1 MNRKK
6 TYKQIREV
14 HKVKQKEIKKFSRGL
29 RVDPKIEKREMGLYF
44 GSVWG
49 VNDASVPFNGKRDEE
64 HLKDSLRPSLVLK
77 TPDSFEDFTLVEM
90 APGTSHEHP
99 VGYKHPICLRADVP
113 PEELAQTTYF
123 LLYLKWSSV
132 QKNLEKRFC
141 ELSTELKNILSK
153 II

>member
-1 MNRKK
+1 LNRKK

-14 HKVKQKEIKKFSRGL
+14 HKVKQKRIKKFSRSE
-29 RVDPKIEKREMGLYF
+29 RIDPKIEKREMGLYF

-49 VNDASVPFNGKRDEE
+49 VNDASVPFDRKRNAEY
-64 HLKDSLRPSLVLK
+64 LKDSLRPSLVLK
-77 TPDSFEDFTLVEM
+77 TPESFEDYTLVEM

-99 VGYKHPICLRADVP
+99 VGYKYPTCLKADVP
-113 PEELAQTTYF
+113 PEKLTQTTYF

-141 ELSTELKNILSK
+141 ELSTELKNILSN